1 MENNEPVMDD
11 FALLKINDDVQM
23 RKSDEDIHQTLF
35 CIVGFNRY
43 SDKRKTKYLSAIQI
57 RRRMIRQDG

>member
-11 FALLKINDDVQM
+11 FTLLKINDDVQM

-35 CIVGFNRY
+35 CIVGFNKY
-43 SDKRKTKYLSAIQI
+43 SDK
-57 RRRMIRQDG
+57 